1 MRASLILLL
10 AAACATPGSSG
21 SSVTLTSNLNYGAVP
36 ITYAV
41 TPHHVRSNNGDAL
54 DAYFDKDCLKGEMA
68 G

>member
-10 AAACATPGSSG
+10 AAACATSGSSA

-41 TPHHVRSNNGDAL
+41 TPNHVRSNNGDAL
-54 DAYFDKDCLKGEMA
+54 DAYFDKDCL
-68 G
+68 